1 MPTFRGGGGKKHP
14 KMYYVVC
21 DRSLLCVGQCHNIS
35 QSKYVK
41 ITNFLFLSV
50 FGTSKMLRVNSENN
64 FALNKEIVITL
75 HPTLKSDLESVRK
88 NAILGQ
94 FIWT

>member
-1 MPTFRGGGGKKHP
+1 
-14 KMYYVVC
+14 
-21 DRSLLCVGQCHNIS
+21 
-35 QSKYVK
+35 
-41 ITNFLFLSV
+41 
-50 FGTSKMLRVNSENN
+50 MLRVNSENN

-94 FIWT
+94 FIWTQSPTLLLTPSNKIICGKATVLRQIFSKNNKNIKTT

>member
-1 MPTFRGGGGKKHP
+1 M
-14 KMYYVVC
+14 
-21 DRSLLCVGQCHNIS
+21 
-35 QSKYVK
+35 VK
-41 ITNFLFLSV
+41 VTIYLYLA
-50 FGTSKMLRVNSENN
+50 KMLRVNSENN

-88 NAILGQ
+88 NALLGQ